1 MTSSR
6 DRWLEL
12 NQHYLMTALSE
23 VRQWLELHLE
33 RLRQSGQDQ
42 RDAVPNVDAELK
54 AIAAK
59 MQDPPAIEQLSA
71 VFGLTPFERQ
81 ILLLCAGVELD
92 ARVAALCA
100 TIQEDPRHAYATFG
114 LALDAFPAS
123 HWSALY
129 PNRPL
134 RRWRLVELAN
144 GSSLTRNPLQI
155 DERVLHYLTGGQ
167 DLDTR
172 LTSLVELVPVPKDLV
187 PSHQALADQLAASWV
202 QTPSGTRLP
211 VVQLS
216 GEESGNQ
223 RAIAARACASLG
235 LDLYV
240 LCAQNLPLAPAELE
254 ALVRLWEREAA
265 LSQSAL
271 LLDCRAL
278 ADSSREPAIVQ
289 FMEMLNSG
297 LILASSERRQ
307 SENRTLIT
315 IEVHSPTSEEQQSLW
330 EQTLRS
336 TSVDLN
342 GTIPALVSQFNLS
355 APTIRSIGAEAQARA
370 AIAQNSS
377 EGMLESPNTSLQT
390 LLWNACRA
398 QSRPRLEELAQ
409 WIPPAATW
417 EDLVLPEPQKQ
428 LLREIAIQVRH
439 RSTVYEQWGFAAKGA
454 RGLGISALFSGLS
467 GTGKTMAAEVLASEL
482 QLDLYRIDL
491 SSVVSKYIG
500 ETEKNLRRVFDA
512 AEQGGA
518 ILLFDEADALFGKR
532 SEVKDSHDRYANI
545 EVSYLLQRMEAY
557 RGLAI
562 LTTNLKNALD
572 TAFLRR
578 IRFIVQFPFPDVAQ
592 RAEIWQHIFPAKTPT
607 EELDVQ
613 KLARLNASGGNIRN
627 IAVYAA
633 FLAAEDQES
642 VRMKHLL
649 RAARME
655 FAKFEKTPTEAEIQ
669 GWV

>member
-1 MTSSR
+1 MTSTLR
-6 DRWLEL
+6 DRWLEA
-12 NQHYLMTALSE
+12 NQRYLMTTLAE

-33 RLRQSGQDQ
+33 RLRHSGKEQHS
-42 RDAVPNVDAELK
+42 AVPDMSAEL
-54 AIAAK
+54 ATIAAEMK
-59 MQDPPAIEQLSA
+59 EPPAIEQICE

-92 ARVAALCA
+92 ASLSALCGS
-100 TIQEDPRHAYATFG
+100 IHDDPRHAYTTFG
-114 LALDAFPAS
+114 LALGAFRAS

-134 RRWRLVELAN
+134 RRWRLVEVAN
-144 GSSLTRNPLQI
+144 SGSLTRSALQI

-172 LTSLVELVPVPKDLV
+172 LTSLVDLVPVSEDLV
-187 PSHQALADQLAASWV
+187 PSHQGLADQLAATWV

-211 VVQLS
+211 AVQLC
-216 GEESGNQ
+216 GEESSNQ

-240 LCAQNLPLAPAELE
+240 LSAQNLPISPSELE
-254 ALVRLWEREAA
+254 AFVRLWEREAA

-271 LLDCRAL
+271 LLDCRSLPDA
-278 ADSSREPAIVQ
+278 SRAAVITQ
-289 FMEMLNSG
+289 FISTLNSG
-297 LILASSERRQ
+297 IIIASTDRHQ
-307 SENRTLIT
+307 IENRTLIT
-315 IEVHSPTSEEQQSLW
+315 IEVHAPTAEEQRTLW

-336 TSVDLN
+336 APVDLN
-342 GTIPALVSQFNLS
+342 GTIPTLVSQFNLS
-355 APTIRSIGAEAQARA
+355 SRTIRSIAAEAKARF
-370 AIAQNSS
+370 AIQQNTS
-377 EGMLESPNTSLQT
+377 EAPNTPLQT
-390 LLWNACRA
+390 LLWNRCR
-398 QSRPRLEELAQ
+398 SECRPRLETLAQ
-409 WIPPAATW
+409 WIDPAATW
-417 EDLVLPEPQKQ
+417 EDLILPEPQKQ
-428 LLREIAIQVRH
+428 ILREIAIQVRH
-439 RSTVYEQWGFAAKGA
+439 RSTVYEQWGFASKGA

-467 GTGKTMAAEVLASEL
+467 GTGKTMAAEVLANEL

-545 EVSYLLQRMEAY
+545 EVSYLLQRMETY

-578 IRFIVQFPFPDVAQ
+578 LRFIVQFPFPDVAQ
-592 RAEIWQHIFPAKTPT
+592 RAEIWQHIFPTKTPT
-607 EELDVQ
+607 EGLDVQ

-633 FLAAEDQES
+633 FLAAEEQEA